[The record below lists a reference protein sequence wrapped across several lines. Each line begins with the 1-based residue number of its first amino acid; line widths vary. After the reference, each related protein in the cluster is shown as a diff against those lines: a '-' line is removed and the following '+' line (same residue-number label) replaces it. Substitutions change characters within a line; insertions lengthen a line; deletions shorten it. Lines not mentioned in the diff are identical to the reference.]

1 MFSKATANFVRQID
15 PEGSLIHVSRV
26 NDSHKLVP
34 MALVVKRN
42 RIWFWQRP
50 KYQPTDFTLS
60 DLLQGDKVL
69 SPGVSETEF
78 LTYKGTFGDKLS
90 GKLDTEAGS
99 VSVTLEGRGSSKL
112 QSCFGKLKK
121 EELDVKKLLRE
132 SSNRLVDM
140 QHVLVQQLEKRA
152 EVLAVVKER
161 ILTAN
166 SCSVT
171 QTKKEQCI
179 FQGVLRLVDMLGGSV
194 KVCVKDSNNI
204 EADSD
209 VSLEI
214 PCGTVIAYSILEL
227 EIKKNGHYDIC
238 LQPGAIGG
246 FEADSHLMSWPSLNS
261 LNTVDGKCNGE
272 KVPEKV
278 PLSALQNGSQE
289 MDLSPLAELPKS
301 TRYTLF
307 KRLQETLRDRTA
319 LSCLECVLED
329 LCSGETLDMAKH
341 KELTESQRKSVPA
354 ILDRAATDS
363 PAENSQCG
371 IPAHLNAAHLLVSAM
386 EELPDETLSLLSE
399 SCPDFLEAFDT
410 LLCRLK
416 ETSEPLSS
424 QYLPVLL
431 QDNQAFQLAEQLL
444 SSTNVMLRRDTNRL
458 WTETEN
464 KDGVLLL
471 VLCLSIQGLSLLCKG
486 LK

>member
-1 MFSKATANFVRQID
+1 MFSKATANLVRQID
-15 PEGSLIHVSRV
+15 PDGSLIHVSRV
-26 NDSHKLVP
+26 NDSDKLVP

-50 KYQPTDFTLS
+50 KYQPTDFTLG

-69 SPGVSETEF
+69 NPGVSETEF

-90 GKLDTEAGS
+90 GKMDTNAGS
-99 VSVTLEGRGSSKL
+99 VSVTLEGQGSSKL
-112 QSCFGKLKK
+112 ESCFGKLKK
-121 EELDVKKLLRE
+121 EELDVKKLLYD

-166 SCSVT
+166 SCSIT
-171 QTKKEQCI
+171 QMKKEQCI
-179 FQGVLRLVDMLGGSV
+179 FQGVLKLVGLLGGSV
-194 KVCVKDSNNI
+194 KVLVKESNDI
-204 EADSD
+204 RMDSD

-214 PCGTVIAYSILEL
+214 PSGTVIAYSILEL

-238 LQPGAIGG
+238 LRPGTIGG
-246 FEADSHLMSWPSLNS
+246 IEADSDVMSWPSHDS
-261 LNTVDGKCNGE
+261 LNTVD
-272 KVPEKV
+272 
-278 PLSALQNGSQE
+278 GSQE

-301 TRYTLF
+301 TRCALF
-307 KRLQETLRDRTA
+307 KTLQETLRDRTA
-319 LSCLECVLED
+319 LSCLQDVLEG
-329 LCSGETLDMAKH
+329 LCSGETLDMAKQE
-341 KELTESQRKSVPA
+341 ELSESLVTSVSA
-354 ILDRAATDS
+354 TLDLVDTDS
-363 PAENSQCG
+363 LAESSQFG
-371 IPAHLNAAHLLVSAM
+371 VPAHLNAAHLLVSAI

-410 LLCRLK
+410 LMCRLK
-416 ETSEPLSS
+416 GTSEPLSI
-424 QYLPVLL
+424 QCLPVLL

-444 SSTNVMLRRDTNRL
+444 SSTNVTLRRDTDRL
-458 WTETEN
+458 WTETGNE
-464 KDGVLLL
+464 DRILPL
-471 VLCLSIQGLSLLCKG
+471 VLRLSIQGLSLLCKG